1 MTSAEDDDERVE
13 LSTDERR
20 GRRQSGKRSRG
31 TRLREGLD
39 DYEEDGAA
47 RGDEDGAQ
55 GVRVAVEGGSAE
67 RPVWEED

>member
-20 GRRQSGKRSRG
+20 GRQQSGKRAWG
-31 TRLREGLD
+31 TRLREGPA
-39 DYEEDGAA
+39 EEEEEECAA

-55 GVRVAVEGGSAE
+55 GVRVAVANSAE